1 MARKRIALSVD
12 PELHEILS
20 GIAHYQ
26 KKTTTTVIADILNQ
40 NRMILEAMLKAYQD
54 YEKKEEELTKELHSI
69 VGYALSPKS
78 SKQLQQYFYKEKGL
92 PPYHNLKTGKV
103 SCDSMALKRL
113 ARKGIQENDP
123 RNSTHSVSA
132 RLRYP

>member
-12 PELHEILS
+12 PELHEILN

-54 YEKKEEELTKELHSI
+54 YEKGIPFDMVMEGLLQESLANLGVNEEELEQESDTK
-69 VGYALSPKS
+69 
-78 SKQLQQYFYKEKGL
+78 
-92 PPYHNLKTGKV
+92 
-103 SCDSMALKRL
+103 
-113 ARKGIQENDP
+113 
-123 RNSTHSVSA
+123 
-132 RLRYP
+132 

>member
-54 YEKKEEELTKELHSI
+54 YEKGIPLDMVMEGLLKESLAKLGTNEEEPEQKPDTK
-69 VGYALSPKS
+69 
-78 SKQLQQYFYKEKGL
+78 
-92 PPYHNLKTGKV
+92 
-103 SCDSMALKRL
+103 
-113 ARKGIQENDP
+113 
-123 RNSTHSVSA
+123 
-132 RLRYP
+132 

>member
-12 PELHEILS
+12 PELHEILN

-54 YEKKEEELTKELHSI
+54 YEKGIPLDMVMEGLLQEGLANLGVNEEELEQESDTK
-69 VGYALSPKS
+69 
-78 SKQLQQYFYKEKGL
+78 
-92 PPYHNLKTGKV
+92 
-103 SCDSMALKRL
+103 
-113 ARKGIQENDP
+113 
-123 RNSTHSVSA
+123 
-132 RLRYP
+132 

>member
-12 PELHEILS
+12 PELHEILN

-54 YEKKEEELTKELHSI
+54 YEKGISLDMVMEGLLQESLANLGVNEEELEQESDTK
-69 VGYALSPKS
+69 
-78 SKQLQQYFYKEKGL
+78 
-92 PPYHNLKTGKV
+92 
-103 SCDSMALKRL
+103 
-113 ARKGIQENDP
+113 
-123 RNSTHSVSA
+123 
-132 RLRYP
+132 